1 MNLKEDERNGNLTWS
16 AYNASLLGN
25 QQRLK
30 DSSILL
36 PLFRESSKS
45 QAMIK
50 HGLDII
56 KIAVDDVNKE
66 QAPVAVYDQ
75 PLYAIAKQV
84 QWNWKEI
91 YGNGK
96 FVVMMGP
103 LHTEMAAMKT
113 LGDWFDDSGWCQALV
128 EAGIASPGT
137 AQSFLHASHVS
148 RTRYAHQ
155 V

>member
-1 MNLKEDERNGNLTWS
+1 M
-16 AYNASLLGN
+16 GN

-30 DSSILL
+30 DSSVLL
-36 PLFRESSKS
+36 PLFRELSKS
-45 QAMIK
+45 PTMIK
-50 HGLDII
+50 DGLDII
-56 KIAVDDVNKE
+56 KIAVDEVNKE
-66 QAPVAVYDQ
+66 QAPVVVFD
-75 PLYAIAKQV
+75 PLFYAIAKQV

-96 FVVMMGP
+96 FLVMMGP
-103 LHTEMAAMKT
+103 LHTEMAALKT
-113 LGDWFDDSGWCQALV
+113 LGNWLEDSGWCQALG